1 MRLDKS
7 AIRTNSTAGRNT
19 TTVSATASVT
29 FQLVCSP
36 LRPPV
41 RPSAR
46 AHIDSKKLTIIDT
59 GCVGYWCPCILYS
72 RTHHRLKTSPN
83 SNLNDFHNCNGH
95 CITFCVLGPIS
106 CNYPITSPPP
116 LPPSSANKKK
126 QGSFQPCNERA
137 FAKSTDW
144 RARWLAIVGRRI
156 VASCAH

>member
-1 MRLDKS
+1 MTPRTHQKLQYTLRAVLAVRTGVSMRLDKS

-29 FQLVCSP
+29 FQLVYSP

-41 RPSAR
+41 RPSPR
-46 AHIDSKKLTIIDT
+46 AHIGSKKLTMIDT

-116 LPPSSANKKK
+116 SS
-126 QGSFQPCNERA
+126 S
-137 FAKSTDW
+137 
-144 RARWLAIVGRRI
+144 L
-156 VASCAH
+156 